1 MLSLTGA
8 GFAEEIRMHI
18 DFSNP
23 MTIVALVV
31 VALAIIGIVI
41 AIMQHEKKK
50 SLRLQTRFGAEYE
63 RVVQE
68 QGTKRKAEAELE
80 KREAR
85 VKTLKIQE
93 LGATQRERFVA
104 EWNVVQSRFL
114 DHPRGALTEADELM
128 TSLLQARGYPVS
140 GYEEIAADVSVAYP
154 RMIDDYRSAHAVAAR
169 TARGEASTEEM
180 RTAMLHY
187 RGLFDELVQT
197 GVPAVS
203 HSAA

>member
-93 LGATQRERFVA
+93 LGRHSESAL
-104 EWNVVQSRFL
+104 SRSGMWCN
-114 DHPRGALTEADELM
+114 HVSSTIPEAR
-128 TSLLQARGYPVS
+128 LQKPMS
-140 GYEEIAADVSVAYP
+140 W
-154 RMIDDYRSAHAVAAR
+154 
-169 TARGEASTEEM
+169 
-180 RTAMLHY
+180 
-187 RGLFDELVQT
+187 
-197 GVPAVS
+197 
-203 HSAA
+203 